1 MIFQE
6 TEIPGVMAVH
16 LNRIADQRGFFA
28 RSWCQEEF
36 EKAGIN
42 ARLVQCSI
50 SYNPRKGTLRG
61 MHFQVAPHAEAK
73 LVRCT
78 MGTIYDVI
86 VDLRVDSPTYKKWMG
101 INLTAENR
109 DLIYIPEGCAHGFL
123 TLEDKC
129 EVFYQISE
137 FYHAEAARGVR
148 WNDPAFGI
156 DWPAEPQLMSDRD
169 RDYPD
174 FGSDKG

>member
-1 MIFQE
+1 
-6 TEIPGVMAVH
+6 
-16 LNRIADQRGFFA
+16 
-28 RSWCQEEF
+28 
-36 EKAGIN
+36 
-42 ARLVQCSI
+42 
-50 SYNPRKGTLRG
+50 